1 MLDRALALPQARTLA
16 SALLGVG
23 VLVVLGG
30 VLASLAYGQGPVT
43 SEPTVPWSYS
53 GERGPGRWAALTPDY
68 AQCATGRLQSP
79 IDIRSVERIPHVPLV
94 FRYRSQA
101 LELVND
107 GYGVHL
113 LAGRGSELRLRGN
126 VYALT
131 EVHFHVPG
139 EHLINGVGASG
150 EIHFIHRD
158 SRGQPVIVAVRVQ
171 AGHRFNSILK
181 RIVENLPMR
190 PGEHVLMPQ
199 VGVNPLFLLP
209 SDRDYFAYTGSL
221 GSPPCTE
228 PVQWFIL
235 AHPLEIDADLIRTIA
250 LATGDN
256 ARPVQPL
263 NGRTVH
269 FAPRD

>member
-1 MLDRALALPQARTLA
+1 MPLSARPFA
-16 SALLGVG
+16 CVLLGV
-23 VLVVLGG
+23 LVALGG
-30 VLASLAYGQGPVT
+30 GVSRIAHGQGPGT
-43 SEPTVPWSYS
+43 NEATVPWSYS
-53 GERGPGRWAALTPDY
+53 GERGPENWARLTPEY
-68 AQCATGRLQSP
+68 AQCAAGGRQSP
-79 IDIRSVERIPHVPLV
+79 IDIRSVERIPYFPLV

-113 LAGRGSELRLRGN
+113 LAAPGSELRLRGN
-126 VYALT
+126 AYALT

-139 EHLINGVGASG
+139 EHFINGVGSSA
-150 EIHFIHRD
+150 ELHFIHRD
-158 SRGQPVIVAVRVQ
+158 SRGQQVIVAVRVQ
-171 AGHRFNSILK
+171 AGQRFNSILA
-181 RIVENLPMR
+181 RIVDNLPML
-190 PGEHVLMPQ
+190 PGEHILLPN

-228 PVQWFIL
+228 PVQWFVL
-235 AHPLEIDADLIRTIA
+235 AHPLEIDSDLVRTIA
-250 LATGDN
+250 LATGAN

-263 NGRTVH
+263 NGRTVQ